1 MTGLC
6 IIDHVVARLVFAGA
20 IGYASWRLADE
31 RHRSTV
37 GWPLLGALL
46 GYQVEVWAL
55 AMLVWLWR
63 LPKLDLRQHYLELRA
78 HERFARALGGPSLVG
93 DHLEDRILM
102 VLANNPDGL
111 YINALAQGV
120 GQSWRAIEGVVDGLV
135 ERRKV
140 VLRDERYFI
149 DSAQPAAST
158 GGPA

>member
-20 IGYASWRLADE
+20 IGYAAWRLAEE

-37 GWPLLGALL
+37 GWPLLGAFL
-46 GYQVEVWAL
+46 GYQFEIWAL

-63 LPKLDLRQHYLELRA
+63 RPRLDLRQHYLELRA
-78 HERFARALGGPSLVG
+78 HERFAQALGGPSLVG

-120 GQSWRAIEGVVDGLV
+120 GQSWRAIEAVLNGLV

-140 VLRDERYFI
+140 VLKEERYFI
-149 DSAQPAAST
+149 DSTASSASP
-158 GGPA
+158 GGPG